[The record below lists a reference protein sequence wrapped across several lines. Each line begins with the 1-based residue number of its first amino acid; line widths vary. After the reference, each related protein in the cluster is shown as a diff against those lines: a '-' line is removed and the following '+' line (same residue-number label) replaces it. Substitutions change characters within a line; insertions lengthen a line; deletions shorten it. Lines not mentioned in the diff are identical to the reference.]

1 MTRVVRNQKPK
12 ESLSVIYSW
21 ISLLCWKWVEFL
33 PSPASLVHFRP
44 THAFAWLSLHS
55 PSPVRRHYTAYFGDC
70 IKGWLELPID
80 GRKIFWIALVLCYEL
95 CSVID
100 LGISRLC
107 LSQTGAKPKLTATWS
122 MAFSRA
128 LESLSSHCLLVIFT
142 KLWLAVA
149 IDLFWSRKAQTSDS
163 SRSFQPLPR
172 RGVFGAVMKSHKMF
186 TWWWFRIGFSEFYFE
201 STNFEM

>member
-1 MTRVVRNQKPK
+1 MSRISPFSRLFS
-12 ESLSVIYSW
+12 SLSPHPC
-21 ISLLCWKWVEFL
+21 L
-33 PSPASLVHFRP
+33 RM
-44 THAFAWLSLHS
+44 AFAPFAFSCEKTLYSIFWRL
-55 PSPVRRHYTAYFGDC
+55 Y
-70 IKGWLELPID
+70 KGWLELPID

-186 TWWWFRIGFSEFYFE
+186 TWWWFRIGFSEFHFE